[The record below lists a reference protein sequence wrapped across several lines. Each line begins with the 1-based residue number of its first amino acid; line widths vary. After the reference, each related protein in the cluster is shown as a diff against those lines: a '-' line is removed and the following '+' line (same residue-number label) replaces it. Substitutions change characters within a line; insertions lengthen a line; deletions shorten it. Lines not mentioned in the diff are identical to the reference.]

1 MRGKVTRILERGFA
15 FALSAVLA
23 MGAPCMTV
31 MAEEGEAL
39 EETGGSA
46 FIKAD
51 GKNLRTNY
59 GQGDIINLRGTNAG
73 GYLLQE
79 FWMTPSG
86 ESADVYDQTT
96 IISNLTERFGE
107 DGAKELIAAWE
118 TAYWQEEDFANCRA
132 MGMNTIRL
140 PFWWRNLVDENG
152 NYYGYDEGASD
163 PYATAFERLDWFVD
177 MCSKYGLYVVLDMHG
192 ALLRALPLPAEVEA
206 EP

>member
-1 MRGKVTRILERGFA
+1 MKGRISRVLERGFA
-15 FALSAVLA
+15 LALSSMLA
-23 MGAPCMTV
+23 LGATGITA
-31 MAEEGEAL
+31 MAEEGDAVEQI
-39 EETGGSA
+39 GGSA

-51 GKNLRTNY
+51 GKNLRTDY

-86 ESADVYDQTT
+86 TSEEVYDQST

-118 TAYWQEEDFANCRA
+118 SAYWQEEDFANCKNL
-132 MGMNTIRL
+132 GMNCIRL

-163 PYATAFERLDWFVD
+163 PYAKAFERIDWFVD
-177 MCSKYGLYVVLDMHG
+177 MCSKYGLYVVIDMHG
-192 ALLRALPLPAEVEA
+192 VPGPFGC
-206 EP
+206 